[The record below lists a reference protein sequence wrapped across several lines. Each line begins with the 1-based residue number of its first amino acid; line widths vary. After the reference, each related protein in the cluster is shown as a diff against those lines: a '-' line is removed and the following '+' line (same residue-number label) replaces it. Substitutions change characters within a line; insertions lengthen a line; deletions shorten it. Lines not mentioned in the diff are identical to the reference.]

1 VSNKKNVTVIIKRYD
16 DGGGHAHHG
25 GGWKVAYAD
34 FMTAMMAFFLL
45 LWILAASDEE
55 KLRGLANYFT
65 PTLSDSGARSD
76 SAADLRPLT
85 APGVM
90 TGGVDNTGTVQAP
103 SFGRDNPMMVF
114 DSRLRDRPAEVV
126 VEYADAPEPSDAP
139 DAADVQDPTNPA
151 DVLAAQEA
159 DKRRREIDR
168 MAEDIAERIT
178 SDAGLRDLAR
188 NVRLEKSDGA
198 LTVQVLDQDE
208 RSLFETGSSEIS
220 PKTRKLLQAIGGV
233 IATQSEPV
241 EIVGHTDAATYDGT
255 TGYSNWELSADR
267 ANATRRTLMDAGIS
281 AARFMRISGVAD
293 TQPIN
298 TMDLFAPENR
308 RISIKLFY
316 QAE

>member
-1 VSNKKNVTVIIKRYD
+1 MSNKKNETVIIKRYD
-16 DGGGHAHHG
+16 EAGGHAHHG

-65 PTLSDSGARSD
+65 PTLSDGGAASD
-76 SAADLRPLT
+76 AAADLRPLT

-90 TGGVDNTGTVQAP
+90 TGGVENTGSIKAP

-114 DSRLRDRPAEVV
+114 DSRLRDRPAEVI
-126 VEYADAPEPSDAP
+126 VEYADEPEPSKTP
-139 DAADVQDPTNPA
+139 DPAKAEDPSNPA

-159 DKRRREIDR
+159 DTRRREIDR
-168 MAEDIAERIT
+168 MAEEIADRIT

-208 RSLFETGSSEIS
+208 RSLFET
-220 PKTRKLLQAIGGV
+220 RKLLEAIGGV
-233 IATQSEPV
+233 IASQSEPV
-241 EIVGHTDAATYDGT
+241 EIVGHTDAATYDAA

-267 ANATRRTLMDAGIS
+267 ANATRRMLMEAGIS
-281 AARFMRISGVAD
+281 SARFMRISGVAD

-308 RISIKLFY
+308 RISIKLLY